1 MTSAE
6 KLADNTQ
13 IEFEGQPLLTL
24 DYQQN
29 QKDILR
35 GLAVIDTQRGKN
47 KGFLPTVIVTVIA
60 FGMAFIYPGSDPWV
74 WIKGGI
80 ILLLLLALQVIWPP
94 FARRLTVKKYPKEKL
109 EGRIQFFT
117 AGLQIAQG
125 EQVANIPFRYITV
138 YEDDERFIMV
148 IGAKSM
154 MVLRKDT
161 FDKMLPLAKKILT
174 ANLGQRFI
182 EVDSKGK
189 PKATV

>member
-1 MTSAE
+1 MTSAA
-6 KLADNTQ
+6 KHADITQ
-13 IEFEGQPLLTL
+13 IEFEGQPLLTV
-24 DYQQN
+24 DYKQN

-47 KGFLPTVIVTVIA
+47 KGFLPTVILTVIA
-60 FGMAFIYPGSDPWV
+60 FVMAWVYPGSDPWV
-74 WIKGGI
+74 LIKAGI
-80 ILLLLLALQVIWPP
+80 IFLCLLALQVVWPP
-94 FARRLTVKKYPKEKL
+94 FGRWLTVKKYPKDNL

-125 EQVANIPFRYITV
+125 GQVANIPFRYITV
-138 YEDDERFIMV
+138 YEEDERFIMV

-154 MVLRKDT
+154 MVLPKAT

-182 EVDSKGK
+182 ELDSKGK
-189 PKATV
+189 AKV